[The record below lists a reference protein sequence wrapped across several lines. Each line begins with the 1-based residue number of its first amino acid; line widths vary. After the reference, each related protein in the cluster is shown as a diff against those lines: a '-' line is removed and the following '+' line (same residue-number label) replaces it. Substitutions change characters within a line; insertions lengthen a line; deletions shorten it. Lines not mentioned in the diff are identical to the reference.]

1 MNFLIAFCC
10 VFGLSFGNKTHLSGG
25 GMNMVRMSI
34 AGVAG
39 FILVFIESY
48 IVMQL
53 KGYQTI
59 EFGGIS
65 PFVSVW
71 AMNFFLLFSILT
83 QVKEWYLRQEE
94 AAEESYTD

>member
-1 MNFLIAFCC
+1 
-10 VFGLSFGNKTHLSGG
+10 
-25 GMNMVRMSI
+25 MVRMSI

-48 IVMQL
+48 IVMQF

-71 AMNFFLLFSILT
+71 AMNFFLLFTMFT
-83 QVKEWYLRQEE
+83 QLKNWYLER
-94 AAEESYTD
+94 EESEDSYSERY